1 MTASAPSVTAS
12 VALTGDTL
20 TQAQNHRDRGNWHR
34 ARRLAARAIRFADD
48 STSLLAALE
57 ELALIQRATGRTH
70 PALCLLRLVAE
81 LHQQQGRAVEARGHL
96 RLVTEIL
103 LDAERITEAQEALDR
118 LGYASDTLTLWGRLY
133 AAQGE
138 TRGLRRV
145 TAYLRQREAGGWPPG
160 VPLPVPP
167 QVPPPP
173 KPAASADELLLL
185 ATAAEDPDQ
194 AQGYWRLAYRS
205 AAEAWDVWAMQRVD
219 RARSQIGGLTA

>member
-1 MTASAPSVTAS
+1 MTLMTITAPLVTP
-12 VALTGDTL
+12 VAQLLAD
-20 TQAQNHRDRGNWHR
+20 AQDHHRRGNWHR

-70 PALCLLRLVAE
+70 PALCLLRLVVE
-81 LHQQQGRAVEARGHL
+81 LHEQLCEKVEARRTL
-96 RLVTEIL
+96 LLVAEIL
-103 LDAERITEAQEALDR
+103 LDAERITEAQEALEVP
-118 LGYASDTLTLWGRLY
+118 GYAADTLTLWGRLY
-133 AAQGE
+133 AARGDAD
-138 TRGLRRV
+138 GLRRV

-185 ATAAEDPDQ
+185 ATAADSPAQ
-194 AQGYWRLAYRS
+194 AQGYWRQAYRS
-205 AAEAWDVWAMQRVD
+205 AAEAWDVWAMQRVEQE
-219 RARSQIGGLTA
+219 RARIGGISA